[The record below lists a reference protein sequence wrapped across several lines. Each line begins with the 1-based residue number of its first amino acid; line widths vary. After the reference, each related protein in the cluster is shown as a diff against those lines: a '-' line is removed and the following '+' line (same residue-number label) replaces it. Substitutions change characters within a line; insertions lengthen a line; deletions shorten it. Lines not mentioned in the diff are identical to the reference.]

1 MPVLSWS
8 LVAGRNGNRRVAPTA
23 RLAREFR
30 GCTPTV
36 ARAEASRT
44 KPPGEGP
51 ACCLAQPVYGATTR
65 FPPKPDRPDPQSQSF
80 SRSYGSILPTSLI
93 YIILSTRGCSPWRP
107 DAVMSTTWQDRKLL
121 PCIFKDRHWRA
132 GHHETCGA
140 LPASEPYLRMIRF
153 QGLRAVKKK
162 RELFPGPMPMSTGSL
177 TLPSAA
183 VSR

>member
-1 MPVLSWS
+1 MQ
-8 LVAGRNGNRRVAPTA
+8 
-23 RLAREFR
+23 
-30 GCTPTV
+30 TP
-36 ARAEASRT
+36 
-44 KPPGEGP
+44 
-51 ACCLAQPVYGATTR
+51 
-65 FPPKPDRPDPQSQSF
+65 RPNPQSQSF

-121 PCIFKDRHWRA
+121 PHIFKDRHWRA

-162 RELFPGPMPMSTGSL
+162 RELFPGPMPTSAGSL
-177 TLPSAA
+177 DRYRQPPCPGKGILTLFPFDGRRERIAPLIKDYPIS
-183 VSR
+183 